1 MTRAWTLAIV
11 FSAGLS
17 AATISPDDVKVLG
30 DLDYGQTSDPVEY
43 SSTPRYRAFVFPG
56 NSGDNIEVTVK
67 SADRKAYV
75 AIADGALKE
84 LASGTTHLT
93 FKLPD
98 VGPDA
103 QAWYILFRD
112 SEEKPATFTVELKRT
127 GKSNASLKRPG
138 SERNDIVN
146 AHGFLHHERLSIA
159 RANLVAVKPRN
170 GGQAFADLAFFGK

>member
-11 FSAGLS
+11 LSAGLS
-17 AATISPDDVKVLG
+17 AANISPDDVKVLG

-56 NSGDNIEVTVK
+56 NSGDTVDVTVTG
-67 SADRKAYV
+67 SDRKAYV

-112 SEEKPATFTVELKRT
+112 SEDKPATFTVELKRT
-127 GKSNASLKRPG
+127 GKSTASLERPR
-138 SERNDIVN
+138 SEGDDIVD
-146 AHGFLHHERLSIA
+146 AHRLLHYERFSVA
-159 RANLVAVKPRN
+159 SADLVAVEPGDR
-170 GGQAFADLAFFGK
+170 GQAFTNLAFLGE